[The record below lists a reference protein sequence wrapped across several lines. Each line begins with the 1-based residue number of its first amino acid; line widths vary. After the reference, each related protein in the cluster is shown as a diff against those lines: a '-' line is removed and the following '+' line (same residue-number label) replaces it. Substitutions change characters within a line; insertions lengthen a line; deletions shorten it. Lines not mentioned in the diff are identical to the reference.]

1 MTAMQKA
8 PTGSG
13 LFVGALKAGIRSQL
27 VGLRC
32 KPLLTVS

>member
-13 LFVGALKAGIRSQL
+13 LFVGALKAGGVPTL
-27 VGLRC
+27 
-32 KPLLTVS
+32 